1 MALGCYILLA
11 AAIQLRAGESMRPH
25 QIFGAMNQEK
35 CERVMAEIAKEAPEV
50 FRETVTTA
58 ATTLKFR
65 PQYLW
70 KQPIPKRVASVRR
83 VLARAGAN
91 SLAEELLAIYFLKC
105 RLDLLTEWLDLM
117 GLAHEDGMLTD
128 DETPCPDAAE
138 LEKKV
143 EKFRAGND
151 EDCDLLLQ
159 VFAGQAAIDWPAL
172 DEILAESELH

>member
-1 MALGCYILLA
+1 
-11 AAIQLRAGESMRPH
+11 MRPH
-25 QIFGAMNQEK
+25 QIFGAMSQER
-35 CERVMAEIAKEAPEV
+35 CEQVMAKIAKEAPEV
-50 FRETVTTA
+50 FRQTVTTA

-83 VLARAGAN
+83 VLARAGAD

-128 DETPCPDAAE
+128 DEIPSPDAAE
-138 LEKKV
+138 LDKKV
-143 EKFRAGND
+143 EQLRAGND

-172 DEILAESELH
+172 DEILARP